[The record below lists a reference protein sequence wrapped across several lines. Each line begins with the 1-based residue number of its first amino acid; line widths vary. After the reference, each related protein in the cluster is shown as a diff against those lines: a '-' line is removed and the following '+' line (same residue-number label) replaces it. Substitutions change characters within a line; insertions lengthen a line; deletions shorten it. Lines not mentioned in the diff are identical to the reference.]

1 MAKPK
6 RKSTRRRPPG
16 KKPSLSAQMKRF
28 AEEYCANGFRGPAAA
43 RAAGYTSEGAALRS
57 QVYKLLRNP
66 LVRAA
71 VDARLA
77 DLEEDARTRTGAI
90 VERLAEIATFDPGD
104 VFDFTGISVT
114 LKPGMLIP
122 DEARRVIKEIKR
134 TETKLAG
141 AIVEERIEVKF
152 HDRLRADELLGKYR
166 RMFVDRVEV
175 RDLTLEDLLDAAE
188 GEADDGDRHE

>member
-6 RKSTRRRPPG
+6 KKGTPRRPPG

-28 AEEYCANGFRGPAAA
+28 IEEYCANGFRGPVAA

-90 VERLAEIATFDPGD
+90 VERLAEVATFDPGE
-104 VFDFTGISVT
+104 VLDFTGLEVRM
-114 LKPGMLIP
+114 KPGMLITE
-122 DEARRVIKEIKR
+122 EARRCIKKIAFDP
-134 TETKLAG
+134 AG
-141 AIVEERIEVKF
+141 RPQLQF
-152 HDRLRADELLGKYR
+152 HDRVRADELLGKYR
-166 RMFVDRVEV
+166 RMFVDRVEHSGAV
-175 RDLTLEDLLDAAE
+175 TVDQLIREAA
-188 GEADDGDRHE
+188 GGDDNAA

>member
-6 RKSTRRRPPG
+6 KPKKKSTGRRPPG

-28 AEEYCANGFRGPAAA
+28 IEEYCANGFRGPVAA

-77 DLEEDARTRTGAI
+77 ELEEDARTRTGAI
-90 VERLAEIATFDPGD
+90 VERLAEVATFDPGE
-104 VFDFTGISVT
+104 VLDFTGIEVRM
-114 LKPGMLIP
+114 KPGMLISE
-122 DEARRVIKEIKR
+122 EARRCIKKIAFDP
-134 TETKLAG
+134 AG
-141 AIVEERIEVKF
+141 RPQLQF
-152 HDRLRADELLGKYR
+152 HDRVRADELLGKYR

-175 RDLTLEDLLDAAE
+175 RDMTIEDLLDAAE
-188 GEADDGDRHE
+188 GAGDE